1 MMAGYHTS
9 HPCGQFFNRSSNML
23 QARDLSTN
31 FMAGVDPSS
40 NNGGESKPGL
50 DEHGKEQPEAP
61 RPKGAPNRFF
71 YCFLF
76 TWHNELLYKLFFIAL
91 PDQGKASSWRSKPR
105 TPLVITDQDHTHTP
119 TDHDQDHVHEP
130 TDHSG
135 DHNHNHRP
143 LW

>member
-1 MMAGYHTS
+1 
-9 HPCGQFFNRSSNML
+9 ML

-31 FMAGVDPSS
+31 FMAGVDASS
-40 NNGGESKPGL
+40 NTGGESKPGL

-76 TWHNELLYKLFFIAL
+76 ILGTMNCFINCFLLLFLIRAKH
-91 PDQGKASSWRSKPR
+91 PPGGAS
-105 TPLVITDQDHTHTP
+105 H
-119 TDHDQDHVHEP
+119 
-130 TDHSG
+130 G
-135 DHNHNHRP
+135 P